1 MSTAVQTEIATILT
15 DRANQIS
22 SVFLNGTNYPI
33 KDSDGRKAISA
44 VAVSVD
50 VHTDKIDELFRI
62 VQGGVYYVGKT
73 TTPLYDGATTNPI
86 TIDGQSVEIEKAGA
100 ITIYQPS
107 GKDPEE
113 FIWDGAK
120 WNALGST
127 NGLGD
132 LAFSDQTSASYT
144 PSGSVTLTSTSDV
157 TATISAT
164 FMPGTV
170 SPDAKVDIPSQTV
183 NTTLSAS
190 ATTITSQF
198 TGKAATL
205 QTTFTGTS
213 ADLTPAGTI
222 SQVVTN
228 VNPGSGDTG
237 SSQYGNETLSIFF
250 ATALTSVGETK
261 AQPTFTGTSKIYTPA
276 GNVGDISYTPEATT
290 VTASYT
296 PAGNVKVEI
305 PAQNN
310 VSVYVEDITTAGQ
323 VSGEVKIPG
332 HTHGTTFT
340 GTDATIIADPIPLP
354 TP

>member
-1 MSTAVQTEIATILT
+1 MSNAAQTAISTILT

-22 SVFLNGTNYPI
+22 SVFLNNTNYPV
-33 KDSDGRKAISA
+33 KDADGRTAIRTL
-44 VAVSVD
+44 AVSVD
-50 VHTDKIDELFRI
+50 LHTDEIADLYRI
-62 VQGGVYYVGKT
+62 LQGGVYYVGKT
-73 TTPLYDGATTNPI
+73 TSPLYDGATTNPI
-86 TIDGQSVEIEKAGA
+86 IIDGQPVPIEKAGA

-107 GKDPEE
+107 GKEAEE
-113 FIWDGAK
+113 FIWDGEK

-132 LAFSDQTSASYT
+132 LAFSDQTSAAYT
-144 PSGSVTLTSTSDV
+144 PSGSVSLTATNDV
-157 TATISAT
+157 TATITAT
-164 FMPGTV
+164 FSPGTV
-170 SPDAKVDIPSQTV
+170 SPDAQVNIPAQTV

-190 ATTITSQF
+190 AATITSQF

-228 VNPGSGDTG
+228 VNPGSANTG

-250 ATALTSVGETK
+250 STALTSVGETK
-261 AQPTFTGTSKIYTPA
+261 AAPTFTGTYKSYTPA
-276 GNVGDISYTPEATT
+276 GSVGDISYTPEATN

-296 PAGNVKVEI
+296 PVGNVKVEI

-310 VSVYVEDITTAGQ
+310 VSVYVEDITTDGS
-323 VSGEVKIPG
+323 VSGTVKIPG
-332 HTHGTTFT
+332 HTHSAGFSGTPT
-340 GTDATIIADPIPLP
+340 TITANPIPIP